1 MEALIQY
8 IVSKLVVNQDSVEV
22 IETRDGDEVH
32 VQVYINPDDMGRVIG
47 RQGKIARSIRSIA
60 KAIGTKEQVMVSVD
74 FDAKEE

>member
-8 IVSKLVVNQDSVEV
+8 IVSKLVVDQDSVVV

>member
-1 MEALIQY
+1 
-8 IVSKLVVNQDSVEV
+8 
-22 IETRDGDEVH
+22 
-32 VQVYINPDDMGRVIG
+32 VQVYIIPDDMGRVIG

>member
-8 IVSKLVVNQDSVEV
+8 IVSKLVVDQDSVEV

-32 VQVYINPDDMGRVIG
+32 VQVYVNPDDTGRVIG

-60 KAIGTKEQVMVSVD
+60 RAIGTKEQVMVSVD

>member
-8 IVSKLVVNQDSVEV
+8 IVSKLVVDPDSVEV

-74 FDAKEE
+74 FDAKEG

>member
-8 IVSKLVVNQDSVEV
+8 IVSKLVVDTDSVEV

>member
-8 IVSKLVVNQDSVEV
+8 IVSKLVVDPDSVEV
-22 IETRDGDEVH
+22 IETRDGDEIH

>member
-8 IVSKLVVNQDSVEV
+8 IVSKLVVDPDSVEV

>member
-8 IVSKLVVNQDSVEV
+8 IVSKLVVDQDSVEV

>member
-8 IVSKLVVNQDSVEV
+8 IVSKLVVDQDSVEV

-32 VQVYINPDDMGRVIG
+32 VQVYVNPDDMGRVIG

-74 FDAKEE
+74 FDAKEG

>member
-8 IVSKLVVNQDSVEV
+8 IVSKLVVDPDSVEV

-74 FDAKEE
+74 FDAKE

>member
-8 IVSKLVVNQDSVEV
+8 IVSKLVVDQDSVEV
-22 IETRDGDEVH
+22 IEARDGDEVH

>member
-8 IVSKLVVNQDSVEV
+8 IVSKLVVDPDSVEV
-22 IETRDGDEVH
+22 IETRDGDEDH

>member
-1 MEALIQY
+1 MD
-8 IVSKLVVNQDSVEV
+8 QDSVEV

-32 VQVYINPDDMGRVIG
+32 VQVYVNPDDMGRVIG

-74 FDAKEE
+74 FEAKEE

>member
-8 IVSKLVVNQDSVEV
+8 IVSKLVVDQDSVEV

-32 VQVYINPDDMGRVIG
+32 VQVYVNPDDMGRVIG

>member
-8 IVSKLVVNQDSVEV
+8 IVSKLVVDQDSIEV

>member
-8 IVSKLVVNQDSVEV
+8 IVSKLVVDPDSVEV
-22 IETRDGDEVH
+22 VETRDGDEVH

>member
-8 IVSKLVVNQDSVEV
+8 IVSKLVVDQDSVEV

-32 VQVYINPDDMGRVIG
+32 VQVYVNPDDMGRVIG

-60 KAIGTKEQVMVSVD
+60 KGIGTKEQVMVSVD